1 MNRNLIRI
9 SLVIVG
15 IILLTTIVLVL
26 NDEHGAASQPSQE
39 IIPTVEFEQKI
50 ISNQA
55 IESLSESSTTIWTRE
70 MMLAAQPYPLEI
82 IPEAPAVSL
91 ELSKPTGSPGMVPSS
106 PPAGGSPA
114 STESAETLTS
124 SQAIVSGYNYPPPYA
139 RYQNFDSYQVFPY
152 STIGVMFFTQG
163 GVLYRCSAASIGD
176 NAIWTAGHCIHAGD
190 GEFDDD
196 DGTVEDYGTW
206 SKDVIFVPAYHN
218 GNTPFGVWEA
228 EDFNLKTTSGWFD
241 SQDLRFDM
249 GGAVLNVNG
258 GQELSQVVGS
268 LGFKYNMNNSL
279 HWLNVAYP
287 SESPFSGST
296 QQICAGSFT
305 YSDTSMPNPSPVAMG
320 CDMTRGSSGGP
331 WVLDFSGTAGNNNFL
346 NGNNSYRYGS
356 RPEELYSPYFGWEAK
371 SLWNELSDTI
381 N

>member
-9 SLVIVG
+9 SLAIVG
-15 IILLTTIVLVL
+15 IILLTTIALVL
-26 NDEHGAASQPSQE
+26 NDERGAASQPSQE
-39 IIPTVEFEQKI
+39 VTPTAEFERTI

-55 IESLSESSTTIWTRE
+55 AERLSEPTSTIWTKE

-82 IPEAPAVSL
+82 VQQEPVVSL
-91 ELSKPTGSPGMVPSS
+91 ELTMPSGLPGMVPSS
-106 PPAGGSPA
+106 PPVGGSLA
-114 STESAETLTS
+114 NSDSTESLS
-124 SQAIVSGYNYPPPYA
+124 ISQATVSGYTYPPPYA

-163 GVLYRCSAASIGD
+163 GVLYRCSAASVGD

-190 GEFDDD
+190 GEPDD
-196 DGTVEDYGTW
+196 DGSGGTW
-206 SKDVIFVPAYHN
+206 SEDVIFVPAYHD

-228 EDFNLKTTSGWFD
+228 ENWDLHTTTGWYANK
-241 SQDLRFDM
+241 DLRFDM
-249 GGAVLNVNG
+249 GGAELKING
-258 GQELSQVVGS
+258 DQKLSQVVGS
-268 LGFKYNMNNSL
+268 LGFKYNMGNSL
-279 HWLNVAYP
+279 HWLNLAYP
-287 SESPFSGST
+287 SESPFSGTT
-296 QQICAGSFT
+296 QQICAGSFA
-305 YSDTSMPNPSPVAMG
+305 YADTSMPDPSPVAMG

-356 RPEELYSPYFGWEAK
+356 RPEELYSPYFGSQAK
-371 SLWNELSDTI
+371 NLWDELTDTI